1 MTKRIHLQR
10 ACARLCAA
18 LLVLTSAFAAS
29 HSTGAKVLR
38 GATQDTRVDIHLR
51 SLTTRATGLLT
62 IEASE
67 GGGRARLTTMN
78 LPDPQTV
85 AAGAN
90 TYVVWAVSGCR
101 ILRLGELRR
110 DERGNGGL
118 AFDRPSELER
128 YGVI

>member
-38 GATQDTRVDIHLR
+38 GATQDTRVDIRLR

-67 GGGRARLTTMN
+67 GGGRARLTAMN

-90 TYVVWAVSGCR
+90 TYVVCAVSGRR
-101 ILRLGELRR
+101 ILRLRQVPLHEIGH
-110 DERGNGGL
+110 GGPRL
-118 AFDRPSELER
+118 ARP
-128 YGVI
+128 